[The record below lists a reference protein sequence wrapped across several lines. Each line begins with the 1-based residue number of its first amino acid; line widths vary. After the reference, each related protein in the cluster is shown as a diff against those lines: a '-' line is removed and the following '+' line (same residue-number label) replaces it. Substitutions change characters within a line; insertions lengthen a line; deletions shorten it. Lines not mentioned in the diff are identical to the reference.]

1 VEDDFAEDFEQ
12 DHIEDQ
18 VTESQEMESQGHFQ
32 AEQDE
37 DDMNQLLSSDEM
49 YISESMGVNYSV
61 SSTAIDKFDYKE
73 DVEPIQ

>member
-1 VEDDFAEDFEQ
+1 
-12 DHIEDQ
+12 
-18 VTESQEMESQGHFQ
+18 
-32 AEQDE
+32 
-37 DDMNQLLSSDEM
+37 MNQLLSSDEM